1 MNLHVLI
8 SIFRRKWFFLNG
20 RQKHS
25 GCHFS
30 IPHLLTFSP
39 AASKR
44 KCTVFNG
51 ESFRRAVV
59 GVRTRTH
66 QGMGDRPIDGHGLN
80 EGGLITRDRKSGSSR
95 CCRRLGRRT
104 SICRFY
110 KYLGSVFMTFTSI
123 WKQFYNRTKQIF
135 QKWTFSD
142 SLLKYQ
148 SKQKLREKN
157 ISHRCPAECPDTNII
172 LVSDWWFCKKKIFL
186 AKDIIKDFI

>member
-20 RQKHS
+20 RQKYS

-110 KYLGSVFMTFTSI
+110 KYLGSVIKCSFPFGNNSMIEPMTCKYVKNGLFLI
-123 WKQFYNRTKQIF
+123 PCWNINPNKNWGK
-135 QKWTFSD
+135 KHFS
-142 SLLKYQ
+142 SLSCWISWHQYY
-148 SKQKLREKN
+148 
-157 ISHRCPAECPDTNII
+157 ISHWLMI
-172 LVSDWWFCKKKIFL
+172 L
-186 AKDIIKDFI
+186 

>member
-1 MNLHVLI
+1 MLHCIRTSTQGILGNVKI
-8 SIFRRKWFFLNG
+8 NTNWIYTYWSVFSDVNGFFLNG

-110 KYLGSVFMTFTSI
+110 KYLGSVFMTFT
-123 WKQFYNRTKQIF
+123 WE
-135 QKWTFSD
+135 
-142 SLLKYQ
+142 L
-148 SKQKLREKN
+148 
-157 ISHRCPAECPDTNII
+157 
-172 LVSDWWFCKKKIFL
+172 
-186 AKDIIKDFI
+186 

>member
-1 MNLHVLI
+1 MTKIHD
-8 SIFRRKWFFLNG
+8 
-20 RQKHS
+20 
-25 GCHFS
+25 
-30 IPHLLTFSP
+30 LLTFSP

-104 SICRFY
+104 SILRTCN
-110 KYLGSVFMTFTSI
+110 GVHADEVFTEM
-123 WKQFYNRTKQIF
+123 
-135 QKWTFSD
+135 
-142 SLLKYQ
+142 
-148 SKQKLREKN
+148 
-157 ISHRCPAECPDTNII
+157 II
-172 LVSDWWFCKKKIFL
+172 VGGDNTGTGKI
-186 AKDIIKDFI
+186 

>member
-1 MNLHVLI
+1 MLHCIRTSTQGILGNVKI
-8 SIFRRKWFFLNG
+8 NTNWIYTYWSVFSDVNGFLNG

-80 EGGLITRDRKSGSSR
+80 EGGLITRDRKSGSSH

-110 KYLGSVFMTFTSI
+110 KYLGSVFMTFT
-123 WKQFYNRTKQIF
+123 WE
-135 QKWTFSD
+135 
-142 SLLKYQ
+142 L
-148 SKQKLREKN
+148 
-157 ISHRCPAECPDTNII
+157 
-172 LVSDWWFCKKKIFL
+172 
-186 AKDIIKDFI
+186 